1 MNAQLVFALVAVA
14 LLIFIFALTTAGALH
29 VFYARGLLAIVV
41 AVWIFLALLPY
52 HKEGNK

>member
-14 LLIFIFALTTAGALH
+14 LLIFIFALTTAGAIH